1 MIRSSSILTLV
12 VFLAVLSAPTLLQ
25 AEEFRV
31 WGGKTDDFTDSQ
43 GRVWHGAQQE
53 DQTWGGWIEK
63 LPRTAEVQTLTADAQ
78 AQAEAAGYDVELFYA
93 VSWAQFPDTVKYQ
106 FKTGD
111 GVFDVTYLV
120 GEHWSPNNRGFDIF
134 IEDENVEPLYVTPG
148 KDEID
153 IKTYSG
159 IQVSDGT
166 LDFNF
171 AGNADTG
178 AGDLNAMFSALEVVP
193 SVSTDVDPKAKLTTT
208 WGALKGSRQ

>member
-1 MIRSSSILTLV
+1 MRVLSVLMGV
-12 VFLAVLSAPTLLQ
+12 VFLGILAVPSLLP

-31 WGGKTDDFTDSQ
+31 WGGKTDDFTDSK
-43 GRVWHGAQQE
+43 GRVWNGAQQE
-53 DQTWGGWIEK
+53 NQSWGGWIEK
-63 LPRTAEVQTLTADAQ
+63 LPRIAEVQTLTADAQ

-134 IEDENVEPLYVTPG
+134 IEEDNVEPLYVTPG

-159 IQVSDGT
+159 IEVSDGA
-166 LDFNF
+166 LDLHF
-171 AGNADTG
+171 AGNAETG

-193 SVSTDVDPKAKLTTT
+193 SVSTAVDPKAKLTTT
-208 WGALKGSRQ
+208 WGALKGNRQ